1 MSSPYTTHTT
11 PHPQFGQL
19 GIGSYTDSNTPQL
32 VSTLADAGE
41 RVSLLACGWKHT
53 MAVAASGNMYAW
65 GRGTNGQLGTG
76 DSGDQN
82 TPKLVEV
89 LSKGSIRMDALQGL
103 SNVAHG
109 AWVVDNTLTPGVVR
123 MCAVTGW
130 VSTAD
135 RYAVVPDQVAP
146 NGGASVPDLG
156 NYESASKRM
165 KV

>member
-1 MSSPYTTHTT
+1 M
-11 PHPQFGQL
+11 
-19 GIGSYTDSNTPQL
+19 
-32 VSTLADAGE
+32 GE

-53 MAVAASGNMYAW
+53 MAVAASGKVYAW

-82 TPKLVEV
+82 TPQPVEV
-89 LSKGSIRMDALQGL
+89 LSKGSIRMEALQGL
-103 SNVAHG
+103 SNAGHG
-109 AWVVDNTLTPGVVR
+109 ASWRCLRVHGCHSCGTVR
-123 MCAVTGW
+123 

-135 RYAVVPDQVAP
+135 RYAVVPDQVES

-156 NYESASKRM
+156 NHEPASKRM